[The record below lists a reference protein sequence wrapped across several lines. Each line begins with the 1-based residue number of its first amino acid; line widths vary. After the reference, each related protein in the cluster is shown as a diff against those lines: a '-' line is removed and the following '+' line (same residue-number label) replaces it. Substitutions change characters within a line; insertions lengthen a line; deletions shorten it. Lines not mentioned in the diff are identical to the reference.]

1 MSHNLSLND
10 SQPIVVKK
18 KKKGGHGHH
27 GGAWKVAY
35 ADFVTAMM
43 ALFIVLWVLGQSEEV
58 KEAVASYFQDPT
70 SFSIGMGSGV
80 INGGGNPADNKR
92 TAEVIARELEKQKL
106 TQMSNELLDQ
116 IKHDDEF
123 NTIMDQVK
131 IEFIDEGMLIE
142 LIESQHEAFF
152 EVGTARLNDKAFELL
167 KTIGKK
173 LATLDNKL
181 IVEGHTDARPYQ
193 NDGTGYTNYEL
204 SSDRANSA
212 RRVLVIGGVRENQ
225 VEEIRGYADKKL
237 RNPSNPFDVFNRRV
251 SIIVKYT
258 GEK

>member
-10 SQPIVVKK
+10 NQPIIVKK
-18 KKKGGHGHH
+18 KKKGEGGHH

-58 KEAVASYFQDPT
+58 KQAVASYFQNPT
-70 SFSIGMGSGV
+70 SVSIGVGSGV
-80 INGGGNPADNKR
+80 LINGNPAVDKKA
-92 TAEVIARELEKQKL
+92 AEVITREVEKQKL
-106 TQMSNELLDQ
+106 TQMGNELLDQ
-116 IKHDDEF
+116 IKEDNEF
-123 NTIMDQVK
+123 NNILDQVK
-131 IEFIDEGMLIE
+131 IEFIDEGMQIE
-142 LIESQHEAFF
+142 LMESQHEAFF
-152 EVGTARLNDKAFELL
+152 EVGTAKLNEKAFELL

-173 LATLDNKL
+173 LSALDNKL
-181 IVEGHTDARPYQ
+181 IIEGHTDARPYQ
-193 NDGTGYTNYEL
+193 NDGTGYTNFEL

-212 RRVLVIGGVRENQ
+212 RRVLVIGGVKENQ

-237 RNPSNPFDVFNRRV
+237 RNPANPFDIFNRRV